1 MEKQILIDF
10 LLEAIRSKQQ
20 TRRDNR
26 RNGFLLIP
34 IRSFNQKATDKEGQL
49 EKHLSRSCLIRS
61 NKKKAADKERQ
72 LEKHISI
79 AFPIRSNKRKA
90 AAKERQLE
98 IRILIDFLLEALIRQ
113 QQTRRDTWIFLC
125 QRHRYRGRLEQA
137 TIVHNT
143 LRETTL
149 VQNGGLR
156 RNSSYAEEDSPGMC
170 LTMSLL
176 YLIVKYIAGTRRG

>member
-61 NKKKAADKERQ
+61 NKNKAADKERQ

-79 AFPIRSNKRKA
+79 AFPIRSHNMPA
-90 AAKERQLE
+90 HYNTTSFHLMSTPPPNP
-98 IRILIDFLLEALIRQ
+98 IRS
-113 QQTRRDTWIFLC
+113 C
-125 QRHRYRGRLEQA
+125 
-137 TIVHNT
+137 
-143 LRETTL
+143 
-149 VQNGGLR
+149 
-156 RNSSYAEEDSPGMC
+156 
-170 LTMSLL
+170 
-176 YLIVKYIAGTRRG
+176 